1 MQELKEDEIVQIN
14 GGGVP
19 LAVVAVK
26 LVTWAVATVGGAAV
40 WLGNSTSRDKKMMR
54 DIKRSCHRC
63 NTKIP
68 VVQRVLAIY
77 DWSIQ
82 CNKCGHLMETS
93 FTVLFVNILISQFFA
108 LLVVR
113 TMFVARDL
121 NFFIL
126 TEFWALLV
134 FLPVISIF
142 SFGVVRH

>member
-1 MQELKEDEIVQIN
+1 M
-14 GGGVP
+14 P
-19 LAVVAVK
+19 LNFCS
-26 LVTWAVATVGGAAV
+26 AAFILA
-40 WLGNSTSRDKKMMR
+40 WQLNEQGKKMMR

-93 FTVLFVNILISQFFA
+93 FTVLFVNILISQFLA

-113 TMFVARDL
+113 TMFIARDL

-126 TEFWALLV
+126 TEIWALLV